1 MRLFIFLVGRWRYMM
16 DHGLKFIRPVISISV
31 RSMKGFISL
40 DQGENEMIGRE
51 GREMILLVKCIVIP
65 ALIVFGPVLLR
76 IATWFVDALDPFKER
91 MK

>member
-1 MRLFIFLVGRWRYMM
+1 MM
-16 DHGLKFIRPVISISV
+16 
-31 RSMKGFISL
+31 
-40 DQGENEMIGRE
+40 GRE

-76 IATWFVDALDPFKER
+76 IATWFVDALDPFKEK